1 MPFMLKARPKNLLIR
16 LSLLHELPQY
26 RRLLAARA
34 LSLLGIGFLLVAVP
48 IQVYAMTGSTL
59 WVAVAGAG
67 DAAGLFLGLMVGGVL
82 ADSHDLRKLIL
93 LARSICGLGFAA
105 LAVNAIVTTPSLVVV
120 LGLAF
125 VDGLFGAI
133 GVSALMALVPRVVGR
148 ARIVEAGALGM
159 LVTRI
164 VNIASPALAGV
175 LLALTDVVWAYVI
188 AAVTTAGTVVIL
200 RGLTPMPPVPA
211 APVPAAEPDERN
223 TPFAMLAQA
232 IALLVTRRQ
241 ILIAF
246 LLGTLL
252 TVCTGI
258 RVLFPALAQ
267 DVFGAGDTAVGL
279 LFAMGPIGAALAAL
293 LSGWA
298 YDHKAPFRLMTL
310 LCCGALA
317 AFAAIGL
324 SPALAGVMLLLV
336 VFGYLMSTASLLQYG
351 LVQRQTPDAFLGR
364 INSLWL
370 AQDALGDILGALA
383 MGLLASR
390 ILPLQAVLMLGL
402 TSLAAVILGAIAAV
416 ALGKRPGQQPADPA

>member
-1 MPFMLKARPKNLLIR
+1 MPFMLKTRPKNLLIR

-26 RRLLAARA
+26 RRLLAARV
-34 LSLLGIGFLLVAVP
+34 LSLSGIGFLLVAVP

-188 AAVTTAGTVVIL
+188 AVVTTAGTVAIL
-200 RGLTPMPPVPA
+200 RGLPPMP
-211 APVPAAEPDERN
+211 PVPAAEPDERN

-232 IALLVTRRQ
+232 IAFLVTRRQ

-298 YDHKAPFRLMTL
+298 YDHKAPFRLMIL

-336 VFGYLMSTASLLQYG
+336 VFGYLMATASLLQYG

-390 ILPLQAVLMLGL
+390 ILPLQAVLTLGL